1 MVEEMRFAGS
11 EDVSGREI
19 LTTRVFAFPPALV
32 WRAWTE
38 PDHLSRWWGPKG
50 FSNTFHTFDLRPGG
64 EWRFVMHGPDG
75 TDYKNQSVF
84 REIEPPRRL
93 VFDHV
98 SGHLF
103 QVVATFDAVDTG
115 RTCVTFRMIHETAEA
130 CDRIRAIAVPSN
142 EEMFDRLEAEL
153 ARMA

>member
-1 MVEEMRFAGS
+1 MTAPSRPAEGQDRS
-11 EDVSGREI
+11 DREI
-19 LTTRVFAFPPALV
+19 VTTRVFAFPRDLV

-38 PDHLSRWWGPKG
+38 PGPLSRWWGPKG
-50 FSNTFHTFDLRPGG
+50 FSNTFQEFVLRPGG
-64 EWRFVMHGPDG
+64 DWRFVMHGPDG
-75 TDYKNQSVF
+75 TDYKNHSVF
-84 REIEPPRRL
+84 REIAAPERL

-115 RTCVTFRMIHETAEA
+115 RTRVTFRMIHETAEA
-130 CDRIRAIAVPSN
+130 CDRIRAVAVPSN
-142 EEMFDRLEAEL
+142 EELFDRLGAEL